1 MKQHVITISREYGSG
16 GRKIGMAL
24 AKRLGI
30 PYYDKELLKMASE
43 QSGIG
48 QTFFE
53 KADEAPSNSFLYA
66 LSLGMGGGGIQNN
79 VLSNDNLFQHQSNA
93 IRKAAEQGSCV
104 IVGRCADYILRDF
117 PGCIRLF
124 IHASTEHRIERLM
137 EYEGHTDRDKILDN
151 MKKSDKRRISYHNYY
166 SDSDWGNVQNYDLA
180 ISTDHL
186 EIEEAVDLICAYIK
200 AVDDTEDEH
209 AHARKE

>member
-16 GRKIGMAL
+16 GRNIGIAL

-66 LSLGMGGGGIQNN
+66 LSLGMGGVQNN
-79 VLSNDNLFQHQSNA
+79 VLSNDNLFQHQSDV
-93 IRKAAEQGSCV
+93 IREVAQKGACV

-117 PGCIRLF
+117 PGCVRLF
-124 IHASTEHRIERLM
+124 IHASAEHRVQHVM
-137 EYEGHTDRDKILDN
+137 EYENLSDPDEARAR
-151 MKKSDKRRISYHNYY
+151 MKKMDKRRVSYHNYY
-166 SDSDWGNVQNYDLA
+166 SDSDWGNVQNYDLT

-186 EIEEAVDLICAYIK
+186 EVEEAVDLICAYIK
-200 AVDDTEDEH
+200 GVDETEE
-209 AHARKE
+209 ATGVQK